1 MALPTLTLDKTE
13 ADKIIAVFGDADTLY
28 QPVFNFTAKTF
39 PAAGNVQV
47 NGNVYWDGSLANAAV
62 YTFTAVWLTTEAWP
76 TSLPGTP

>member
-1 MALPTLTLDKTE
+1 VPSGFRVA
-13 ADKIIAVFGDADTLY
+13 DADTLY